1 MSLPTVSIVTV
12 LDDWSQFN
20 ILLNNHWNSLD
31 YPKDKLE
38 WIIVSDSVNDYSGDI
53 PGDENILYFQLKSEE
68 YLEKITFKNDENELI
83 KNYFKKTGKLPSGF
97 KRDYAVGI
105 TSNEYIFHLDVDCIY
120 TPKVIRKKLK
130 FLKDNK
136 LECCYCKAML
146 AYDIYGKG
154 LYKVDNKVAGYEST
168 LFHSREFWVKGGFK
182 WEDIVS
188 EALSF
193 YYGKGLDRAMENFYD
208 TVKLLSLH
216 NHTKYQPIKIELENY
231 KVEIP
236 DIVSKLDVQKH
247 PILLEINN
255 VFRENINVL
264 GIQSELLTIFKNDK
278 WSIQNIEENNKLK
291 EKPLIKQIK
300 GFEKDFSLCFINTKN
315 PIWTIFKNIHF
326 DCIMLESSKNREQM
340 DHILKENNFV
350 VFDNLYFNKSFLLNN

>member
-1 MSLPTVSIVTV
+1 
-12 LDDWSQFN
+12 
-20 ILLNNHWNSLD
+20 
-31 YPKDKLE
+31 
-38 WIIVSDSVNDYSGDI
+38 
-53 PGDENILYFQLKSEE
+53 
-68 YLEKITFKNDENELI
+68 
-83 KNYFKKTGKLPSGF
+83 
-97 KRDYAVGI
+97 
-105 TSNEYIFHLDVDCIY
+105 
-120 TPKVIRKKLK
+120 
-130 FLKDNK
+130 
-136 LECCYCKAML
+136 ML

-236 DIVSKLDVQKH
+236 DIVSKLDVSEH

-315 PIWTIFKNIHF
+315 PIWTIFKNIHS